1 MKTTEQLYDVVIY
14 EIETGRIDTIVGK
27 EMKKNTGFYNA
38 EKRVATTLERINN
51 NYSIEIVEAGK
62 YKKGDILNEP

>member
-14 EIETGRIDTIVGK
+14 EIETSRIDTIVGK

-62 YKKGDILNEP
+62 YKKGDILNDP

>member
-14 EIETGRIDTIVGK
+14 EIETSRIDTIVGK

-62 YKKGDILNEP
+62 YKKGDILNGS